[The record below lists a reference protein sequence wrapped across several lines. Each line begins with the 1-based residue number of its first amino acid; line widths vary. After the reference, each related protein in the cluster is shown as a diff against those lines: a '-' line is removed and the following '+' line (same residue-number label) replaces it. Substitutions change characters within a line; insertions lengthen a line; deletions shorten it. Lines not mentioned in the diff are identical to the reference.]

1 MDSFIALDG
10 KINQLIQSFRVPAK
24 VHKLAANIVNRIS
37 NRINKNWLPSER
49 EGDVKWYDSFDQ
61 INLKEGNWLVL
72 TRTNFQ
78 HRSIEEVLYKDGL
91 YYKSRKGK
99 NYEAELYK
107 AVTDWENLRK
117 GSLLEY
123 KKLAHIFSY
132 MGPNSLDKLA
142 VQGMTKEAF
151 YGIDQLKKDY
161 GLKTNAVWYE
171 ALDGAGSRRVEYLRS
186 MRNNGEKLNQDPRI
200 NISTIHGAKGG
211 ECDNVVLLTD
221 LTENTQKGYDRNPD
235 DEERLFY
242 VGATRTKEA
251 LHIVRPKDIY
261 KGYKI

>member
-1 MDSFIALDG
+1 M
-10 KINQLIQSFRVPAK
+10 
-24 VHKLAANIVNRIS
+24 
-37 NRINKNWLPSER
+37 
-49 EGDVKWYDSFDQ
+49 
-61 INLKEGNWLVL
+61 
-72 TRTNFQ
+72 
-78 HRSIEEVLYKDGL
+78 
-91 YYKSRKGK
+91 YYRSRKGK

-123 KKLAHIFSY
+123 KKLSHIFSY
-132 MGPNSLDKLA
+132 MGPNNLDKLA
-142 VQGMTKEAF
+142 IQGMAKEAF

-186 MRNNGEKLNQDPRI
+186 MRNNGEKLNQYPRI

-221 LTENTQKGYDRNPD
+221 LTGNTQKGYDKNPD

-242 VGATRTKEA
+242 VGATRTKET